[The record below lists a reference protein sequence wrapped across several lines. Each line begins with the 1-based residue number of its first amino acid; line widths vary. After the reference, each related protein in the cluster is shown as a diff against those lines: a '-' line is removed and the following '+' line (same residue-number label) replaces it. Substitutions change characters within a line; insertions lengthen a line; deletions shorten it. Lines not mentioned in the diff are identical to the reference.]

1 MNGFNQIAASRELN
15 QNPAPGVILAS
26 SSSVR
31 ATLLKNAGVEFTVE
45 IPAMDEDEIK
55 RAMAADGADAAM
67 MAESL
72 ATAKAVRIS
81 QRHGDALVIGADQML
96 DCEGVWYDKPT
107 TIDQARS
114 QLQALR
120 GRGHQLISCVTVVRD
135 GQRMW
140 HHVARATLTMRPFS
154 DEFLDGYLD
163 KAGPDILDSVG
174 AYRLEAMG
182 VQLFSA
188 ISGDYFTV
196 LGLPLL
202 PLLDFLRTHRVVAP

>member
-1 MNGFNQIAASRELN
+1 
-15 QNPAPGVILAS
+15 
-26 SSSVR
+26 
-31 ATLLKNAGVEFTVE
+31 
-45 IPAMDEDEIK
+45 MDEDEIK
-55 RAMAADGADAAM
+55 HAMAASGAGAAM
-67 MAESL
+67 VAESL
-72 ATAKAVRIS
+72 ATAKAIRVS

-96 DCEGVWYDKPT
+96 DCDDVWHDKPV
-107 TIDQARS
+107 TIDKARS

-120 GRGHQLISCVTVVRD
+120 GRSHQLISCVSVVRD

-140 HHVARATLTMRPFS
+140 HHMARATLTMRPFS
-154 DEFLDGYLD
+154 DVFLDDYLE
-163 KAGPDILDSVG
+163 KAGPEILGAVG
-174 AYRLEAMG
+174 AYRLEGMG